1 MNRIFKAAMSHE
13 LKKETAN
20 MLIRIGWN
28 LKFFEMFFLVK
39 IQLLNNG
46 FINDFLFFFLFFG
59 FTHSKIKSTL
69 L

>member
-1 MNRIFKAAMSHE
+1 MNGIIKAAMSHE

-20 MLIRIGWN
+20 MLIGIGWN
-28 LKFFEMFFLVK
+28 LKFFKVFFLVK
-39 IQLLNNG
+39 IQLFNNG
-46 FINDFLFFFLFFG
+46 FINDFLSFFLFFG